1 MRFTSSIAVGFVRC
15 LAGMGLVCTAGCMAP
30 AFNDPARIGPFFVPE
45 NHVGEPTTGGLRRV
59 VLLPIWTGALA
70 PTETGA
76 SLDAVFA
83 EALQREN
90 RFEVVSLSREES
102 LRRFR
107 VEAVSAAAALPHD
120 LLATLKREFAADA
133 VLFVDVTAYNAYRP
147 LALGLRAK
155 LATLD
160 QPRLVWSFDNVF
172 SADDPTTANSARHF
186 FLGRDRAGVPVDL
199 TPAVLQSPGR
209 FAAYAAAAM
218 FATLPPVTLPPPPK
232 TANSPQSAR

>member
-1 MRFTSSIAVGFVRC
+1 
-15 LAGMGLVCTAGCMAP
+15 MA
-30 AFNDPARIGPFFVPE
+30 
-45 NHVGEPTTGGLRRV
+45 
-59 VLLPIWTGALA
+59 
-70 PTETGA
+70 
-76 SLDAVFA
+76 FA

-102 LRRFR
+102 LRHFH

-133 VLFVDVTAYNAYRP
+133 VIFIDVTTYNAYRP

-160 QPRLVWSFDNVF
+160 QPRLVWTFDTIF
-172 SADDPTTANSARHF
+172 SADNPTTANSARHF
-186 FLGRDRAGVPVDL
+186 FLGRDRAGVPADL

-218 FATLPPVTLPPPPK
+218 FATLPPVTLPPPARPPRLDESDGNPLFR
-232 TANSPQSAR
+232 TAVKVALVFLLIGGAFAGYHFLTAPSAPAKPAP